1 MIQKSAVS
9 IITGLLPGVL
19 FIGIA
24 LYLLLFTDT
33 APSAARSDLRHYAM
47 LTGAYGVW
55 RVVRF
60 AMGWRGMDE
69 KR

>member
-1 MIQKSAVS
+1 MIQKSSAS

-24 LYLLLFTDT
+24 LYLLLFPDT
-33 APSAARSDLRHYAM
+33 TPVAATGELRQYAI

-60 AMGWRGMDE
+60 AISRREVMENG
-69 KR
+69 